1 MSVREDWKNL
11 LNKEEEVI
19 EILPV
24 YMNLIETLNGRKI
37 INIDNSNMRELKF
50 TLDDNTYKSYKWMSN
65 KRLIKLINMLVEEG
79 VII

>member
-1 MSVREDWKNL
+1 MSVREEWKNL

-37 INIDNSNMRELKF
+37 VNIDNSNMREVRF
-50 TLDDNTYKSYKWMSN
+50 TLDDNTCKTYKWITN

>member
-1 MSVREDWKNL
+1 MNAREDWKNI
-11 LNKEEEVI
+11 LNNEEENI

-24 YMNLIETLNGRKI
+24 YMDLIKSMNGRKI
-37 INIDNSNMRELKF
+37 INIDNSNMKEVRF
-50 TLDDNTYKSYKWMSN
+50 TLNDNSCKTYKWIPN

>member
-1 MSVREDWKNL
+1 MSVREDWKNM

-24 YMNLIETLNGRKI
+24 YMDLIETLNGRKI
-37 INIDNSNMRELKF
+37 INIDNSNMREVKF
-50 TLDDNTYKSYKWMSN
+50 TLEDNTCKTYKWISN

-79 VII
+79 AII

>member
-1 MSVREDWKNL
+1 MNVREDWKNL
-11 LNKEEEVI
+11 LNNEEEVV

-37 INIDNSNMRELKF
+37 INIDNSNMRDVRF
-50 TLDDNTYKSYKWMSN
+50 TLDDNTCKTYKWITN

>member
-1 MSVREDWKNL
+1 MSVREGWKNL
-11 LNKEEEVI
+11 LNKEEEVV

-37 INIDNSNMRELKF
+37 VNIDNSNMREVRF
-50 TLDDNTYKSYKWMSN
+50 TLDDNTCKTYKWITN